1 MKLFFCNKTVGKQR
15 MGEPRAGG
23 RKKWEQ
29 ERSKM
34 HIAHT
39 GRQTGRRKK
48 KKRKSMEDISQRRKL
63 YDRKPLACKKKKIL
77 EPKRHWFMEPSY
89 REDGLKDTQS
99 AWHEQMCSV
108 TSQNRKESLT
118 GRCTMDS

>member
-48 KKRKSMEDISQRRKL
+48 KKRKSMEDISQRRKM
-63 YDRKPLACKKKKIL
+63 YDRKPLACKKKKNIGTKKTL
-77 EPKRHWFMEPSY
+77 VYGTLLPGGGFEGHSKC
-89 REDGLKDTQS
+89 L
-99 AWHEQMCSV
+99 A
-108 TSQNRKESLT
+108 
-118 GRCTMDS
+118 